1 MNEEIFTQEED
12 FQPYL
17 LENHYTFVGPV
28 NDDLFEKFIKIVN
41 EIAPPNVFHTIHNVL
56 SNSKTTRK
64 ALDLFPPDTQL
75 RIYVVSYRSNSLLI
89 HSTINGYCEKF
100 NVDYSEN

>member
-1 MNEEIFTQEED
+1 MNEKIFAQEED

-17 LENHYTFVGPV
+17 LENHYTFVAPING
-28 NDDLFEKFIKIVN
+28 DLLDKFIKITN

-56 SNSKTTRK
+56 SNRNATKK
-64 ALDLFPPDTQL
+64 ALEFLPPDTQL
-75 RIYVVSYRSNSLLI
+75 RVYVIIPNNDTFLI
-89 HSTINGYCEKF
+89 HATIDDYCKRY